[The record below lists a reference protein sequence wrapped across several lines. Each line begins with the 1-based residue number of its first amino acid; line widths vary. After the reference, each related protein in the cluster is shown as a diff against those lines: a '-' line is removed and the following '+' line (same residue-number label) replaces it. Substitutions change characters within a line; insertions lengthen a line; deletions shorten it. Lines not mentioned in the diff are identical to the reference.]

1 MVVGDY
7 NYQDWNGDGQIDNN
21 DNHPIA
27 YTGTPKITYGLN
39 IGGSYEN
46 FDFNLLFQGTG
57 MVDVSYIEQL
67 NIPLWGGG
75 SALTQFNNDWHPAD
89 PNADPY
95 NPNTVWVPGYY
106 AYTGTTANTSS
117 LFNFQ
122 SAAYVRLKSA
132 EIGYNLPKAAL
143 SAVGLKGVRIFA
155 SGYNLFTVTKLKYLD
170 PEHPSGTYGYLYPL
184 DKLYNL
190 GIDVKF

>member
-1 MVVGDY
+1 MPV
-7 NYQDWNGDGQIDNN
+7 
-21 DNHPIA
+21 P
-27 YTGTPKITYGLN
+27 P
-39 IGGSYEN
+39 
-46 FDFNLLFQGTG
+46 
-57 MVDVSYIEQL
+57 
-67 NIPLWGGG
+67 WGGG

-132 EIGYNLPKAAL
+132 EIGYNTCLGTYTGHAL
-143 SAVGLKGVRIFA
+143 EGLANGNVLIGSDA
-155 SGYNLFTVTKLKYLD
+155 SGQYFDGN
-170 PEHPSGTYGYLYPL
+170 
-184 DKLYNL
+184 
-190 GIDVKF
+190 IDDIRIYYREVFEWTSMK